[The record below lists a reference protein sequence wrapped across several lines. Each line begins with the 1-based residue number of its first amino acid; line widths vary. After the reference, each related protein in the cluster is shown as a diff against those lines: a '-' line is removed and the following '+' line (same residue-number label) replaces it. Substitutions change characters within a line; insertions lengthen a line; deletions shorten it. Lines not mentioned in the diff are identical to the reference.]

1 MSYESTQ
8 TRIFL
13 QDYLCNLLV
22 SSKNVLVKIRVSVAM
37 CELIPSGCTCV
48 SIDTPTVSMV
58 LARAGE
64 YCIAY
69 IC

>member
-37 CELIPSGCTCV
+37 CGLIPSGCV
-48 SIDTPTVSMV
+48 SMDTRTVSVV